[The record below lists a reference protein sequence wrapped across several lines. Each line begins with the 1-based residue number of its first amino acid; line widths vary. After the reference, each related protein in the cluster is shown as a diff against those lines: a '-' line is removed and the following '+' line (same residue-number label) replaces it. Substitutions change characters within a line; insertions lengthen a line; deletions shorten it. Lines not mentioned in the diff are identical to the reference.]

1 MSVFASLFYTAVVDD
16 DQERRFSDECQPN
29 TLHYSWIECENSR
42 SLSEYLLVRLCTIA
56 QPNARQK
63 KRREKNNY
71 TKPYYVD
78 IRCKVLYWAPFLSLS
93 LFLYSVLLF
102 QMVSVLISEFV
113 FTLMLLLLLLTVWCE
128 SARERVYMCWLVCIW
143 LFVHKHYTH
152 N

>member
-1 MSVFASLFYTAVVDD
+1 MVASTRDHYKWHESWACLHHYSTAVVDD

-42 SLSEYLLVRLCTIA
+42 SLSEYLSVRLCTIA
-56 QPNARQK
+56 QHNARQK

-93 LFLYSVLLF
+93 LSFSLYSVLLF
-102 QMVSVLISEFV
+102 EMVSVLISEFV
-113 FTLMLLLLLLTVWCE
+113 FTLMLLLLLLTVCWKR
-128 SARERVYMCWLVCIW
+128 AREGVC
-143 LFVHKHYTH
+143 VG
-152 N
+152 